1 MSTTFTASSAFPL
14 HRQVAAWLEGR
25 IVSGELSAG
34 DRLPSTDGLASELG
48 VGRKV
53 IQQALASLSER
64 GLLDRSP
71 GRGTF
76 VSLSINSRRI
86 AVVFATDLLSGE
98 KSNFNRLVC
107 NEFLKDARRRG
118 FQVSLFFP
126 TDTAD
131 LGRCKRELEQLA
143 RQGEIRG
150 IVSFGNLGLRSSS
163 VPCIVGAAYS
173 APDSPRESLAFRGL
187 SYLISR
193 GYQSIAVME
202 HNSRRQ
208 PSDATRQA
216 VEQIQ
221 ADMVALPQISLFQ
234 DGALDCDGRTVMSN
248 ILATSNPAP
257 QALLSLD
264 DNLTRGAIFAILE
277 HGLRIPEDIAVL
289 SHANK
294 GSAIL
299 SPVPLTL
306 LEHDPAE
313 YAAHALEALEARLD
327 GRKAVFVASHP
338 RLHIGA
344 SCGEQ
349 QPD

>member
-1 MSTTFTASSAFPL
+1 MFRASSAFPL
-14 HRQVAAWLEGR
+14 HRQVAAWLEKR
-25 IVSGELSAG
+25 IVSGELSPG

-53 IQQALASLSER
+53 IQQALASLAER

-76 VSLSINSRRI
+76 VSLSISTRRI
-86 AVVFATDLLSGE
+86 AVVFKANLLAGE
-98 KSNFNRLVC
+98 SFEFNRLVC
-107 NEFLKDARRRG
+107 NGFLKKARHRG
-118 FQVSLFFP
+118 FHVSLFFP
-126 TDTAD
+126 TDAD
-131 LGRCKRELEQLA
+131 DLTRCKRELEQLA

-150 IVSFGNLGLRSSS
+150 IVSFGNLDLEGCS
-163 VPCIVGAAYS
+163 VPCIVGTAYS
-173 APDSPRESLAFRGL
+173 DSGSPRESLAFRGL

-193 GYQSIAVME
+193 GYQSIAILE
-202 HNSRRQ
+202 HNGQQQ
-208 PSDATRQA
+208 PSDLASQA
-216 VEQIQ
+216 VDQIR
-221 ADMVALPQISLFQ
+221 ADHVALPQISLFQ
-234 DGALDCDGRTVMSN
+234 DGAPDRDGRTVMSE
-248 ILATSNPAP
+248 ILAASTPAP

-294 GSAIL
+294 GSTIL

-313 YAAHALEALEARLD
+313 YAARALEALEARLE
-327 GRKAVFVASHP
+327 GRKAVFAASHP
-338 RLHIGA
+338 RLLVGN

-349 QPD
+349 